1 MSLYHYMIANISVF
15 LAITLDT
22 YCSNTTQNSRGFKLP
37 GTTLN
42 MADEENNVGV
52 SWTVFQLSKKPRKL

>member
-1 MSLYHYMIANISVF
+1 MGPYHYMISNVSVF
-15 LAITLDT
+15 LAIPLDT

-42 MADEENNVGV
+42 MTDEENNVVV
-52 SWTVFQLSKKPRKL
+52 SWTVFQLSKKTRKL

>member
-1 MSLYHYMIANISVF
+1 MSPYHYMISNVSVF
-15 LAITLDT
+15 LAIPLDS
-22 YCSNTTQNSRGFKLP
+22 YYSNATQNSRGFKIP

-52 SWTVFQLSKKPRKL
+52 SWTVFQLSKKTRKL